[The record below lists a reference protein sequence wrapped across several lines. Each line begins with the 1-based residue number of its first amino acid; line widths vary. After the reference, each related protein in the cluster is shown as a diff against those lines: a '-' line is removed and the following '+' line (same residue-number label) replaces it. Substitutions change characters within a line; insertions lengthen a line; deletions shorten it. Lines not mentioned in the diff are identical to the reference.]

1 MSCKR
6 ACGTRECKMWGCQAH
21 TTPPEPDPQYLYQE
35 GDIVRH
41 RFSGEI
47 IGKVVR
53 RIDRD
58 YVDENGVVHPHL
70 YQGRTDGKVPELGKY
85 PSYLLKGLT
94 SGNEFEWTDRNP
106 RLFAKYS
113 KDIKIQY
120 EEWRKQHETETE

>member
-1 MSCKR
+1 
-6 ACGTRECKMWGCQAH
+6 MWGCQAH

-47 IGKVVR
+47 IGKVIS

-58 YVDENGVVHPHL
+58 YIDEAGVAHPHL

-85 PSYLLKGLT
+85 PSYLLKGT
-94 SGNEFEWTDRNP
+94 VTGTEFEWTDRNP
-106 RLFAKYS
+106 RLFARYS
-113 KDIKIQY
+113 KDIKFQY
-120 EEWRKQHETETE
+120 EEWRKQNETETK